1 MMEMEEMKGKGKRG
15 LLRVVFGRTAFF
27 VLFIA
32 LQLAVLFWLY
42 VWLDERYQAWGYGSF
57 AVISA
62 ILTIHILNEKK
73 NASFKMAWL
82 VPVLLFPVFGT
93 LFYVFVQLQ
102 METKIFAKRI
112 DAVKKQTDHYLD
124 QNSDAYKLLEKQ
136 SRRTANLCHYMKE
149 SGGYPVYGR
158 TNFQYFPLGDDFFTD
173 VLKELQK
180 AERYIFIEYFIIQK
194 GVMWD
199 SILKI
204 LEEKAKQGVEVRVLY
219 DGMNSFS
226 NLPHDYPK
234 ELEEK
239 GIRCRIFNPIRPAIS
254 TSQNNRDHRKILVID
269 GHTAYTGGVN
279 LADEYINRKVRFG
292 HWKDNAIRLKGD
304 AVKSF
309 AVMFLQMWDVC
320 TKKMDSD
327 YDYSS
332 YLDTGEYFHAPE
344 LCMDGFSVPFSDSPI
359 DGEPVGH
366 QLYLDIIYQARKYVY
381 IMTPYLVLDDDMI
394 TALTYAAK
402 RGVDTVIIMPHIPD
416 KKSAFMLAHSY
427 YMELIEAG
435 VKVYEYLPGFVHSK
449 TFVSDGEKAVVG
461 SVNMDF
467 RSQYL
472 NFECGVYIYENP
484 VISQIKHDFDDTLK
498 KCVRMTRE
506 SVEELSVLHKFCGKA
521 MRLIAPLM

>member
-1 MMEMEEMKGKGKRG
+1 
-15 LLRVVFGRTAFF
+15 
-27 VLFIA
+27 
-32 LQLAVLFWLY
+32 
-42 VWLDERYQAWGYGSF
+42 
-57 AVISA
+57 
-62 ILTIHILNEKK
+62 
-73 NASFKMAWL
+73 
-82 VPVLLFPVFGT
+82 
-93 LFYVFVQLQ
+93 
-102 METKIFAKRI
+102 
-112 DAVKKQTDHYLD
+112 
-124 QNSDAYKLLEKQ
+124 
-136 SRRTANLCHYMKE
+136 
-149 SGGYPVYGR
+149 
-158 TNFQYFPLGDDFFTD
+158 
-173 VLKELQK
+173 
-180 AERYIFIEYFIIQK
+180 
-194 GVMWD
+194 MWD
-199 SILKI
+199 SIVKI
-204 LEEKAKQGVEVRVLY
+204 LEQKVKEGVEVRILY

-234 ELEEK
+234 ELEAK
-239 GIRCRIFNPIRPAIS
+239 GIHCQIFNPIRPAIS

-304 AVKSF
+304 AVNNF
-309 AVMFLQMWDVC
+309 TVMFLQMWDVC
-320 TKKMDSD
+320 VKKLDSD
-327 YDYSS
+327 FDYSR
-332 YLDTGEYFHAPE
+332 YLDTGDYFHAPE
-344 LCMDGFSVPFSDSPI
+344 LNMDGFSIPFSDSPI

-427 YMELIEAG
+427 YTELIEAS

-484 VISQIKHDFDDTLK
+484 VVKDIRYDFDETLK
-498 KCVRMTRE
+498 KCVRMTKE
-506 SVEELSVLHKFCGKA
+506 SVDALPTLHKFCGKA